1 MLVGRYNEK
10 GTTVSVA
17 PNDQLRCIL
26 REVTIKGVRQG
37 LLLVLPD
44 DQEWGAVRA
53 QLNDKLEA
61 ASALINGAKA
71 QLELGDRALT
81 TDELAALQAW
91 LLETHQ
97 LEIAGISVEHEET
110 RSAVVSAGLTL
121 VVPQAAA
128 VAEAPRPAPTPADP
142 STFYNNALYM
152 RQTIRSGQSVR
163 HDGTLVITG
172 DVNAGA
178 EVIATGD
185 IVVFGTLRGVAH
197 AGATGNEDAQ
207 IIAINLRPTQ
217 IRIAGY
223 IARSPDTAAPPL
235 SKFPEVARVQ
245 NSEIHIIPLRDMN
258 PI

>member
-1 MLVGRYNEK
+1 V
-10 GTTVSVA
+10 
-17 PNDQLRCIL
+17 
-26 REVTIKGVRQG
+26 
-37 LLLVLPD
+37 
-44 DQEWGAVRA
+44 
-53 QLNDKLEA
+53 
-61 ASALINGAKA
+61 
-71 QLELGDRALT
+71 
-81 TDELAALQAW
+81 
-91 LLETHQ
+91 
-97 LEIAGISVEHEET
+97 
-110 RSAVVSAGLTL
+110 
-121 VVPQAAA
+121 VVPAA
-128 VAEAPRPAPTPADP
+128 VPTPAPETAKVIPVPTDP
-142 STFYNNALYM
+142 STFHNNALYM

-163 HDGTLVITG
+163 HDGTIIICG

-185 IVVFGTLRGVAH
+185 IIVFGTLRGVAH
-197 AGATGNEDAQ
+197 AGATGDEDAQ

>member
-1 MLVGRYNEK
+1 
-10 GTTVSVA
+10 
-17 PNDQLRCIL
+17 L
-26 REVTIKGVRQG
+26 REVSIKGVRQG
-37 LLLVLPD
+37 ILLVLPD
-44 DQEWGAVRA
+44 DQDWEAVRG
-53 QLNDKLEA
+53 QLKEKLQA
-61 ASALINGAKA
+61 AATLITGAKA
-71 QLELGDRALT
+71 QLDLGDRPVTSEQLEALT
-81 TDELAALQAW
+81 SELK
-91 LLETHQ
+91 EGHQ
-97 LEIAGISVEHEET
+97 LEI
-110 RSAVVSAGLTL
+110 SAVVASHEDAKAAVEAVGLTMA
-121 VVPQAAA
+121 VPA
-128 VAEAPRPAPTPADP
+128 APTPAEAGEKAKVIPVPTDP

-163 HDGTLVITG
+163 HDGTIIICG

-185 IVVFGTLRGVAH
+185 IIVFGTLRGVAH
-197 AGATGNEDAQ
+197 AGATGDEEAQ

-258 PI
+258 AI

>member
-1 MLVGRYNEK
+1 M
-10 GTTVSVA
+10 
-17 PNDQLRCIL
+17 
-26 REVTIKGVRQG
+26 REVSIKGVRQG
-37 LLLVLPD
+37 ILLVLPD
-44 DQEWGAVRA
+44 DQDWDTVREV
-53 QLNDKLEA
+53 LKEKLEA
-61 ASALINGAKA
+61 ASTLITGAKA
-71 QLELGDRALT
+71 QLDLGDRPVTAEQLEALKA
-81 TDELAALQAW
+81 ELKDG
-91 LLETHQ
+91 HQ
-97 LEIAGISVEHEET
+97 LEIAGVVAGHEDAKAAVE
-110 RSAVVSAGLTL
+110 AAGLTM
-121 VVPQAAA
+121 VVPAAA
-128 VAEAPRPAPTPADP
+128 APATSPQTAKVIPVATDP
-142 STFYNNALYM
+142 STFHNNALYM

-163 HDGTLVITG
+163 HDGTIIICG

-185 IVVFGTLRGVAH
+185 IIVFGTLRGVAH
-197 AGATGNEDAQ
+197 AGATGDEDAQ

>member
-1 MLVGRYNEK
+1 M
-10 GTTVSVA
+10 
-17 PNDQLRCIL
+17 
-26 REVTIKGVRQG
+26 REVSIKGVRQG
-37 LLLVLPD
+37 ILLVLPD
-44 DQEWGAVRA
+44 DQEWDTVREV
-53 QLNDKLEA
+53 LKEKLEA
-61 ASALINGAKA
+61 ASTLITGAKA
-71 QLELGDRALT
+71 QLDLGDRPVTAEQLEALSA
-81 TDELAALQAW
+81 ELKDG
-91 LLETHQ
+91 HQ
-97 LEIAGISVEHEET
+97 MEIAGVVASHEET
-110 RSAVVSAGLTL
+110 VAAVEAVGLSM
-121 VVPQAAA
+121 VVPTAA
-128 VAEAPRPAPTPADP
+128 PAPTAEKAKVIPVPTDP
-142 STFYNNALYM
+142 STFNNNAMYM

-163 HDGTLVITG
+163 HDGTIIICG

-185 IVVFGTLRGVAH
+185 IIVFGTLRGVAH
-197 AGATGNEDAQ
+197 AGATGDEDAQ